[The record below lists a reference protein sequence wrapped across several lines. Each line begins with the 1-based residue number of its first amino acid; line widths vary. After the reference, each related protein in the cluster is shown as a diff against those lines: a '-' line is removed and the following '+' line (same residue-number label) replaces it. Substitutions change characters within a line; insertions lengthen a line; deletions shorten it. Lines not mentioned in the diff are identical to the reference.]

1 MPVDRWGE
9 AEKNNVLTTMNTGSL
24 SDFYRN
30 PRGGPWIQAFERK
43 LADYHKMP
51 YAVAVSNGTTALQ
64 LAIEAVM
71 SRMGRTNHHQSWGN
85 PETGLPLKYVN
96 NRWRYVVTTPYSF
109 IATASSILMAGCE
122 PHFIDVDKDSYTI
135 PSKEDTGAGI
145 PREAKV
151 ILPVHLLGHAADI
164 DKIKQAGTWD
174 YIIEDNA
181 QGIGAEYKGDLCGTL
196 GDISTFSFQFTKT
209 ICTAGEGGAILTRD
223 LDLYERLL
231 LLRSHG
237 SQYKD
242 YPGLT
247 YNARMTE
254 IQAAFGC
261 AQIDR
266 LDGFIRIQRSNA
278 EYILN
283 HLPNGLCRPKIAG
296 NVKHSFF
303 LIPAIYDREAAG
315 MSRDEFLQRVTEAGV
330 NKKMPGA
337 SIGAGYD
344 KPLYEKPLL
353 KPYRPEGGCPNTEDI
368 MQKSIWL
375 DLHRW
380 DTLESVKEKIEK
392 ITAVLEGRSLD
403 A

>member
-1 MPVDRWGE
+1 MPIPRWGQ
-9 AEKNNVLTTMNTGSL
+9 AERENVLTAMNTGSL

-30 PRGGPWIQAFERK
+30 PLGGAWIQAFEKK

-71 SRMGRTNHHQSWGN
+71 SRMGRIQHHQSWGN

-122 PHFIDVDKDSYTI
+122 PYFIDVDRDSYTI

-145 PREAKV
+145 PREARV
-151 ILPVHLLGHAADI
+151 ILPVHLLGHPADI
-164 DKIKQAGTWD
+164 DRIRQAGTWD

-181 QGIGAEYKGDLCGTL
+181 QGIGASYKGELCGTL
-196 GDISTFSFQFTKT
+196 GDISTCSFQFTKT
-209 ICTAGEGGAILTRD
+209 ITTGGEGGAILTRD
-223 LDLYERLL
+223 LDLYEKLL
-231 LLRSHG
+231 SLRSHG

-242 YPGLT
+242 DSDLT

-254 IQAAFGC
+254 PQAAFGC
-261 AQIDR
+261 AQLDR
-266 LDGFIRIQRSNA
+266 LDTFIKIQRANA
-278 EYILN
+278 EYIFN
-283 HLPNGLCRPKIAG
+283 HLPNGLCRPKIAD

-303 LIPAIYDREAAG
+303 LIPLIYDREAAG

-337 SIGAGYD
+337 SIGTGYD
-344 KPLYEKPLL
+344 KPLYMKPLL
-353 KPYRPEGGCPNTEDI
+353 QKYKPERGCPNTEAI

-375 DLHRW
+375 DIHRW
-380 DTLESVKEKIEK
+380 KELEAVKEDLEK
-392 ITAVLEGRSLD
+392 ITAILEGRKLN
-403 A
+403 